1 MQPRLAC
8 PACESHEYT
17 DFYHMEGV
25 PVHVGFLWPSRESA
39 RRAPTGDIVLS
50 FCTTCN
56 YIWNRAL
63 DPGKMSY
70 GPEYEVSLHHSPT
83 YQAFLEQQVAR
94 LTRQYML
101 QNKTVLEIG
110 CGTGHFLEMMC
121 RAGNNIGIGIDPC
134 APATHNGNER
144 IRFLQEAYTERH
156 KGINADFI
164 GLRQIFHVIERPQ
177 AMLRALRQNIT
188 PELGPVIYVEV
199 PNGHYIIEHVMQWMV
214 FYEQVAYYTPAS
226 LTTLF
231 KRCGFKVLD
240 LSPCYVDGQ
249 YLGLEAILVGKST
262 DVQDTSMR
270 LHSDQL
276 TAFTLRASQCVADLK
291 RKLTIYAEQ
300 GKTIVSWGSA
310 GRGITFLN
318 ALRPQIDYVVD
329 VNPDR
334 QGYYI
339 PVTGQQVISPSD
351 LPQMDPDVIVL
362 TNSTYA
368 SEIKQHVQ
376 RLGLAPDYISI
387 DNGSTTVGADFVER
401 ATDFE
406 MVTVRRR

>member
-1 MQPRLAC
+1 MQPRTAC
-8 PACESHEYT
+8 PACGSHKYF
-17 DFYHMEGV
+17 DFYHIEGV
-25 PVHVGFLWPSRESA
+25 PVHVGFLWPSRQSA
-39 RRAPTGDIVLS
+39 RRAPTADIVLS
-50 FCTTCN
+50 FCTLCT
-56 YIWNRAL
+56 YIWNRAF

-101 QNKTVLEIG
+101 HNKTVLEIG

-121 RAGNNIGIGIDPC
+121 RAGNNTGIGIDPC
-134 APATHNGNER
+134 APATYNGRAR
-144 IRFLQEAYTERH
+144 IRFLQEAYDERH
-156 KGINADFI
+156 KGVNGNFI

-177 AMLRALRQNIT
+177 AMLRVLRQNIT
-188 PELGPVIYVEV
+188 PELSPVIYVEV
-199 PNGHYIIEHVMQWMV
+199 PNGCYVIERIMQWMV

-226 LTTLF
+226 LTALF
-231 KRCGFKVLD
+231 RRCGFRVLD

-249 YLGLEAILVGKST
+249 YLSLEATLGSSGIQAGTPTKIG
-262 DVQDTSMR
+262 Q
-270 LHSDQL
+270 DQL
-276 TAFTLRASQCVADLK
+276 VAFTLRASQCVARLR

-300 GKTIVSWGSA
+300 GKIIVSWGSA

-318 ALRPQIDYVVD
+318 AVRPQIDYVVD
-329 VNPDR
+329 VNPER

-351 LPQMDPDVIVL
+351 LPQVNPDVIVL

-376 RLGLAPDYISI
+376 RLGLEPDYISI
-387 DNGSTTVGADFVER
+387 DNGSATVGAVSVES
-401 ATDFE
+401 ATDVE
-406 MVTVRRR
+406 MATVRNR